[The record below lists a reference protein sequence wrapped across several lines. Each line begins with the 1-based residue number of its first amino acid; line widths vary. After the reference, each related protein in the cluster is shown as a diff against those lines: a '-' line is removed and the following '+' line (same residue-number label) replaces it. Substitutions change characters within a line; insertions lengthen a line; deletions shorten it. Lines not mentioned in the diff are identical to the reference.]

1 MPVNPENLDAVL
13 AQIEKT
19 YGESSIRFASSKPPL
34 KKIPT
39 DSLQLDYAT
48 GGGIPIGRWCHWY
61 GNFGSGKTLTSL
73 KVIRNA
79 QKMGLTC
86 ALYNVEKRF
95 NQEWAKRIGV
105 NVDKLIIVEGTEIET
120 VGAKM
125 ESLLTAAHLHVVDS
139 IAASVSID
147 ELAGDVEDWH
157 RAIGP
162 RAWGKVIRRINN
174 HFDENENC
182 IILINQVR
190 SNMQYGGG
198 EEPPGGK
205 AINFASSLSLSFRKA
220 SWLYHDKDGI
230 LSPEGKN
237 KDTVTGDPEPDGMEF
252 QVRVDKNTVGNPHR
266 TARMRLDFT
275 TGDYDRMWDYTRL
288 GIYFGVFERSG
299 SWYSRNGQKWQGE
312 TNLKQAISESVE
324 LQKIIAKTVLEAA

>member
-1 MPVNPENLDAVL
+1 
-13 AQIEKT
+13 
-19 YGESSIRFASSKPPL
+19 
-34 KKIPT
+34 
-39 DSLQLDYAT
+39 
-48 GGGIPIGRWCHWY
+48 
-61 GNFGSGKTLTSL
+61 
-73 KVIRNA
+73 
-79 QKMGLTC
+79 MGLIC

-95 NQEWAKRIGV
+95 NEEWARRIGV
-105 NVDKLIIVEGTEIET
+105 NTDELILPEGTEIEAI
-120 VGAKM
+120 GGKM
-125 ESLLTAAHLHVVDS
+125 EGLLTVAHVHVVDS
-139 IAASVSID
+139 IASSVSVD

-174 HFDENENC
+174 RFDENENC

-205 AINFASSLSLSFRKA
+205 AINFASSLNLSFRKS
-220 SWLYHDKDGI
+220 SWLYHDKDGV
-230 LSPEGKN
+230 LSPDGKN

-266 TARMRLDFT
+266 TARMRLDFKS
-275 TGDYDRMWDYTRL
+275 GDYDRMWDYTRL
-288 GIYFGVFERSG
+288 GIYFGVFDRSG

-312 TNLKQAISESVE
+312 TNLKDAISQSEE
-324 LQKIIAKTVLEAA
+324 LQKIIVETVLDVA